1 MSCLHQALR
10 LLSFLAATS
19 HKTGAPEVA
28 ESLKASKVQLC
39 KLKKWKSYVFSI
51 SIFQASLGF
60 VIFQRVKPVPSLF
73 FNISDLLG
81 FLEKFMFLVKRC
93 FRVCCLASLDSSIF
107 QKTGFSV
114 SRCRGCF
121 GVNSIFSGSDRDSRE
136 EFFSSFY
143 FFKIKLRLFFFLR
156 EVSSFSLEV
165 AGGQFQP
172 LLSRGRFLGLVG
184 DVRRVVSRFRNTFLP
199 LIVVFCGETN
209 GRLLKKYCSPFF
221 KFPSFEWKST
231 C

>member
-1 MSCLHQALR
+1 M
-10 LLSFLAATS
+10 
-19 HKTGAPEVA
+19 
-28 ESLKASKVQLC
+28 
-39 KLKKWKSYVFSI
+39 
-51 SIFQASLGF
+51 
-60 VIFQRVKPVPSLF
+60 PSLF

-199 LIVVFCGETN
+199 LIVVFLRRN
-209 GRLLKKYCSPFF
+209 KWQIIKKILQPFF
-221 KFPSFEWKST
+221 
-231 C
+231 